1 MGATKRPQECDEAN
15 RRNQFMRKLIAAT
28 ALATV
33 LAYCSPAFAQGVG
46 FCDPRHSL
54 RTWVESAPSDVEI
67 HKLSRA
73 GDGGDDGGQQ

>member
-28 ALATV
+28 ALGTV
-33 LAYCSPAFAQGVG
+33 LLCSSPAFAQGVG

-54 RTWVESAPSDVEI
+54 KAWVCSPVLGWS
-67 HKLSRA
+67 
-73 GDGGDDGGQQ
+73 G